1 VRWLVQAPNGGQGCG
16 YFAGTLG
23 KPTVYAGLAVSKQ
36 SYPQSDAQFSWVT
49 AAGFQENFLLPP
61 DLKNGHLLAFP
72 H

>member
-1 VRWLVQAPNGGQGCG
+1 VRWLAQALRGEKGRG

-36 SYPQSDAQFSWVT
+36 SYPQSGTQFSWVS
-49 AAGFQENFLLPP
+49 AAGFQENFLLLP

>member
-1 VRWLVQAPNGGQGCG
+1 LTQTLRCGKAHG
-16 YFAGTLG
+16 YFAGTLA
-23 KPTVYAGLAVSKQ
+23 KAPVYAGLAVSKQ

-49 AAGFQENFLLPP
+49 AAGFQEIFLLPP